1 MLNERSS
8 YSLAYYISRTRPKK
22 NGKCPVYLKI
32 TINGD
37 KASFPVKRHIY
48 PNDWSPAR
56 SRMKGRTKEAD
67 VFNRYLDA
75 ILLRG
80 NNLYNE
86 LLMNH
91 AEVTA
96 SSAVSISWQMAENV
110 FLCQPPTP
118 VGGLVKSSGRH
129 AILK

>member
-22 NGKCPVYLKI
+22 NGQCPVYLKI

-48 PNDWSPAR
+48 PKDWSTSR

-80 NNLYNE
+80 NNLYND

-96 SSAVSISWQMAENV
+96 SM
-110 FLCQPPTP
+110 L
-118 VGGLVKSSGRH
+118 KD
-129 AILK
+129 AILGTNYNRSRQAFQIDI